1 LLYIAHTTEG
11 ITALSEAWG
20 LMGITRL
27 AFCNFIMLYLSM
39 EEWMHSV
46 NTKVKVVAA
55 QKLIAQILRMLKKI
69 FPRRTGNGYNI
80 PKFHGLAKI
89 LDYIRLFGSAI
100 NFFGGPGES
109 HHKYFVKAPGDNT
122 QRRVSEFAKQIAN
135 RIYESMNVRS
145 IINGV
150 LTVASITNLSALAP
164 AHRSL
169 HGHALA
175 LSLLRRI

>member
-1 LLYIAHTTEG
+1 MGYGDPYPVLCKDLAGLDARPGTRNLYSNLWHD
-11 ITALSEAWG
+11 ALSEAWELIG
-20 LMGITRL
+20 VSRKC
-27 AFCNFIMLYLSM
+27 FCNFIMLYLSM

-55 QKLIAQILRMLKKI
+55 RKLIAQILRMLKKI

-100 NFFGGPGES
+100 IIFCGPGES

-135 RIYESMNVRS
+135 RIYESM
-145 IINGV
+145 IFEI
-150 LTVASITNLSALAP
+150 A
-164 AHRSL
+164 
-169 HGHALA
+169 
-175 LSLLRRI
+175 